1 MTRLIDA
8 DALEDDFAERM
19 SVVPIPRGLSEAAI
33 QHVLRDA
40 PSICCERCEHWMM
53 WDKHRERYDC
63 EIEASGEGFI
73 EPYFGCVH
81 FKEAG
86 R

>member
-1 MTRLIDA
+1 MRLIDA
-8 DALEDDFAERM
+8 DALAYERITRSGDDE
-19 SVVPIPRGLSEAAI
+19 VVEVIPKDDI
-33 QHVLRDA
+33 DA
-40 PSICCERCEHWMM
+40 VPTICCERCEHWMI